1 MHEVYRYFTSKRSGA
16 QTGCVREL
24 EHEGARGKSCEDLDK
39 LERLVFELMSTGRTK
54 DLYSILKV
62 ESQLAERRGEHL
74 APHEPTAEERQH
86 DDHITHLRVR
96 ADELF
101 DAMDT
106 NGDGIV
112 DREEFL
118 VAMSMLRN
126 ELGWDEAE
134 LGTVFDAIDC
144 HGHVS
149 REQFAD
155 ILVAEELRDPSA
167 DAELLRHLVHSRP
180 AWWSDRPR
188 NLDSL

>member
-1 MHEVYRYFTSKRSGA
+1 
-16 QTGCVREL
+16 
-24 EHEGARGKSCEDLDK
+24 
-39 LERLVFELMSTGRTK
+39 
-54 DLYSILKV
+54 
-62 ESQLAERRGEHL
+62 
-74 APHEPTAEERQH
+74 
-86 DDHITHLRVR
+86 
-96 ADELF
+96 
-101 DAMDT
+101 
-106 NGDGIV
+106 
-112 DREEFL
+112 
-118 VAMSMLRN
+118 MSMLRN

-149 REQFAD
+149 REQVQGGYRLCSGLCLEDVRKGVACAGGKRLPVLRDMAVGKKVGLEWLQASCNRLVQQRLQKHSAHRIPKHLHQFAD